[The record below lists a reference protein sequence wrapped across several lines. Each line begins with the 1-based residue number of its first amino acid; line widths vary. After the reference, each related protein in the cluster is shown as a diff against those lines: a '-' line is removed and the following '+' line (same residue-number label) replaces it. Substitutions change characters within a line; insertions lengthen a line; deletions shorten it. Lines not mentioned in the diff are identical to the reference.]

1 MILLRFYE
9 GLSQAEQF
17 SYLCGVAGIYQA
29 RMAKVSFLL
38 FRLLRQDVTVK
49 SVLSLDFTR
58 SGKSESFF
66 STGVS
71 LDLWHLVKF

>member
-1 MILLRFYE
+1 
-9 GLSQAEQF
+9 
-17 SYLCGVAGIYQA
+17 
-29 RMAKVSFLL
+29 MAKVSFLL
-38 FRLLRQDVTVK
+38 FRLLGQDVTVK